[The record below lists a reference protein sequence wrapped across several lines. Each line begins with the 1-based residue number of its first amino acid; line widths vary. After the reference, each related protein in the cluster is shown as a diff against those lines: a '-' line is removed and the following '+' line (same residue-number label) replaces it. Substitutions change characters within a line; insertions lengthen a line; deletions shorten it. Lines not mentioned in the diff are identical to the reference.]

1 MRIREV
7 MRRIR
12 MRIDP
17 RVKSQMRRP
26 LIALYRD
33 AAQGLIDRNL
43 VESIAQRR
51 YDELEGEEMSDV
63 RIN

>member
-7 MRRIR
+7 MRRIK

-17 RVKSQMRRP
+17 RVRSQMRRP

-51 YDELEGEEMSDV
+51 YDELEDEEMSDV